1 MPRVVEARPLRSLI
15 VVDVGVFAAIQDE
28 RGWLLLIRRRDVDL
42 WEMPGGRVE
51 RGESPGEAIRREV
64 AEETGLDV
72 EVHRLVGIYRRPSG
86 DLLVLQ
92 FECRGGGEPEQSPEV
107 RDVDFFPMDALPEP
121 INPAVAER
129 IDDVRSATMMVHVRT
144 QHAPS
149 GREWAE
155 AWQRAHAGRSA
166 TSGREEPRPDH
177 TVDRLW

>member
-1 MPRVVEARPLRSLI
+1 MVE
-15 VVDVGVFAAIQDE
+15 VGVFAALLDE
-28 RGWLLLIRRRDVDL
+28 RGWLLLVRRRDVDL

-51 RGESPGEAIRREV
+51 PGESPMEAIRREV

-72 EVHRLVGIYRRPSG
+72 EVRRLVGLYRRPSR

-92 FECRGGGEPEQSPEV
+92 FECRGGGEPRTSPEV
-107 RDVDFFPMDALPEP
+107 RDVGFFPMDALPEP

-129 IDDVRSATMMVHVRT
+129 IVDVRSATMTVHVRT

-155 AWQRAHAGRSA
+155 AWQRAHAAGEISDERAEGGTRGSHGRPTPVTTPAS
-166 TSGREEPRPDH
+166 
-177 TVDRLW
+177 